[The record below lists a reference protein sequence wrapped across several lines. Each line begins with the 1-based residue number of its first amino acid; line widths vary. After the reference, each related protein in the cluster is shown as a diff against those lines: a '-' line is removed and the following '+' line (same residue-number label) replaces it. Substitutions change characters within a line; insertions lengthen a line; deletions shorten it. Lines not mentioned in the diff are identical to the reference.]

1 MVRYL
6 LTVYPLFNDQP
17 LLMIRLIIVLF
28 LINIYSTASAQEVV
42 PAMATGTPPADT
54 VPAPVYDVAVSV
66 KDNFKVSLKWR
77 CDLSAEESF
86 FAIERGSNGTDF
98 APISVIKKT
107 GDGDFEF
114 TDDAPLRGKIFYRI
128 KLTSN
133 QSVFYSAV
141 TSTTLSGETT
151 CRFYP
156 NPVDKMLIIRS
167 EVPVDVQIA
176 DGFGKTVIS
185 NRLSAGL
192 KLVDVSS
199 LAPGVYII
207 TLFPKDGNRI
217 ITEKLVK
224 K

>member
-1 MVRYL
+1 M
-6 LTVYPLFNDQP
+6 T
-17 LLMIRLIIVLF
+17 RLIIVL
-28 LINIYSTASAQEVV
+28 LLLNIYSAASAQEVV
-42 PAMATGTPPADT
+42 PGIASTPPADT
-54 VPAPVYDVAVSV
+54 TPAPVYDVAVV
-66 KDNFKVSLKWR
+66 IKDNFKISLKWR
-77 CDLSAEESF
+77 CALVAGESF
-86 FAIERGSNGTDF
+86 FAVERGSNGTDF
-98 APISVIKKT
+98 SPISVIKKT

-128 KLTSN
+128 KLTYN

-141 TSTTLSGETT
+141 TGTTLSGETA